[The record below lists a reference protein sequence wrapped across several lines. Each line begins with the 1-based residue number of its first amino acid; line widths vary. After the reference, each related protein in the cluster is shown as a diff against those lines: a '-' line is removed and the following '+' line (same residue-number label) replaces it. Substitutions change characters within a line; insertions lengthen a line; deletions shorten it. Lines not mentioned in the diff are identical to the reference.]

1 MSGESVHSIRQGSEP
16 RIPDV
21 LLRTRRSVME
31 AAYEMQLQRIR
42 RRRQVGIALLV
53 LAVLVVLA
61 SPALWGAATE
71 LTSGEAFFDM
81 PVMLVTLAL
90 VLLSAIFA
98 VLMVSWRGRRL
109 RDEQR

>member
-1 MSGESVHSIRQGSEP
+1 MSGEGVHSMRSGNQAA
-16 RIPDV
+16 IPDV

-31 AAYEMQLQRIR
+31 AAYEMQTQRVR
-42 RRRQVGIALLV
+42 RRRQIGIALLV
-53 LAVLVVLA
+53 FAGLVVLVT
-61 SPALWGAATE
+61 PALWSAATE

-81 PVMLVTLAL
+81 PVMLLTLTL

>member
-1 MSGESVHSIRQGSEP
+1 MSGEGVHSTRNGNQGS
-16 RIPDV
+16 IPDV

-31 AAYEMQLQRIR
+31 AAYEIQLQRTR
-42 RRRQVGIALLV
+42 RRRQIGIALLV
-53 LAVLVVLA
+53 FASLVVLA
-61 SPALWGAATE
+61 TPALWSAATE

-81 PVMLVTLAL
+81 PVMLVTLTL

-98 VLMVSWRGRRL
+98 VLLVSWRGRRL

>member
-1 MSGESVHSIRQGSEP
+1 MNRDAIHSKSGSQGT
-16 RIPDV
+16 IPDV

-31 AAYEMQLQRIR
+31 AAHEIQLQRAR
-42 RRRQVGIALLV
+42 RRRQIGIALL
-53 LAVLVVLA
+53 AFASLVVLA
-61 SPALWGAATE
+61 TPALWSAATE

-81 PVMLVTLAL
+81 PVMLVTLTL

-98 VLMVSWRGRRL
+98 VLLVSWRGRRL

>member
-1 MSGESVHSIRQGSEP
+1 MSGAIHSTRNGGQVS
-16 RIPDV
+16 IPDV

-31 AAYEMQLQRIR
+31 AAYEMQMQRVR

-53 LAVLVVLA
+53 FAGLVMLA
-61 SPALWGAATE
+61 SPALWSAATE

-81 PVMLVTLAL
+81 PVMLLTLTM

-98 VLMVSWRGRRL
+98 VLMVSWRGRHL

>member
-1 MSGESVHSIRQGSEP
+1 
-16 RIPDV
+16 
-21 LLRTRRSVME
+21 
-31 AAYEMQLQRIR
+31 MQRAR
-42 RRRQVGIALLV
+42 RRRQIGIAVLV
-53 LAVLVVLA
+53 FAGLVVLA
-61 SPALWGAATE
+61 TPALWSAANE

-81 PVMLVTLAL
+81 PVMLVTLTL

>member
-1 MSGESVHSIRQGSEP
+1 MIGNGVHSLRNGNQSS
-16 RIPDV
+16 IPDV

-31 AAYEMQLQRIR
+31 AAYEMQMQRTR

-53 LAVLVVLA
+53 FAGLLVLVT
-61 SPALWGAATE
+61 PALWSAATE
-71 LTSGEAFFDM
+71 LTSGEPFYDM
-81 PVMLVTLAL
+81 PVMLITLAL

-98 VLMVSWRGRRL
+98 VLMVTWRGRRL